1 VQQRCDEQPAHAEE
15 LRQAKL
21 SAGGLL
27 GGRKMENIGI
37 IGTGVMGLTVA
48 EKIIAAGHNLTVYD
62 VSADAARRAGNF
74 GAQVVQTPKDVAQK
88 SDIILLFLPGPV
100 EVADCVSS
108 SDGLLNAMQ
117 PGTSIVDM
125 STSDPDISAK
135 MANLAEK
142 KGVDFLDAPVLGRPA
157 TVGQWALPV
166 GGQEEAIERC
176 KPVFKIFAAHI
187 FHAGPAGAGHKI
199 KLLNQLM
206 FGAINAMTAEM
217 MAIADKVGI
226 EPRRLFEIIT
236 ASKAGTVS
244 NLFKELGKRV
254 ADGNYEDPTF
264 TVDLLVK
271 DIKLAVQMAKEN
283 NAPPLLARTIE
294 LINEV
299 SQVQG
304 LGNKDTSIMWTSYRG
319 IWSGK

>member
-1 VQQRCDEQPAHAEE
+1 
-15 LRQAKL
+15 
-21 SAGGLL
+21 
-27 GGRKMENIGI
+27 MENIGI

-48 EKIIAAGHNLTVYD
+48 EKIISAGHNLTVYD
-62 VSADAARRAGNF
+62 VFADAARRAGNL
-74 GAQVVQTPKDVAQK
+74 GAQVAQTPKEVAKK

-100 EVADCVSS
+100 QVADCVTSA
-108 SDGLLNAMQ
+108 DGLLTAMQ
-117 PGTSIVDM
+117 AGTSIVDM
-125 STSDPDISAK
+125 STSDPDVSAQ
-135 MANLAEK
+135 MAILAEK

-166 GGQEEAIERC
+166 GGNQEAIERC

-217 MAIADKVGI
+217 MAIAEKIGI
-226 EPRRLFEIIT
+226 EPGRLFEIIM

-244 NLFKELGKRV
+244 NLFKELGQRV
-254 ADGNYEDPTF
+254 ADENYEDPTF

-294 LINEV
+294 YINEV

-304 LGNKDTSIMWTSYRG
+304 MGNKDTSIMWTSYRG
-319 IWSGK
+319 IWTGN

>member
-1 VQQRCDEQPAHAEE
+1 
-15 LRQAKL
+15 
-21 SAGGLL
+21 
-27 GGRKMENIGI
+27 MENIGI

-48 EKIIAAGHNLTVYD
+48 EKIIAAGHSLTVYD
-62 VSADAARRAGNF
+62 VSADAARRAENF
-74 GAQVVQTPKDVAQK
+74 GAQVAQTPKDVAQK

-100 EVADCVSS
+100 EVVDCVSS

-135 MANLAEK
+135 MADLAEK
-142 KGVDFLDAPVLGRPA
+142 KGVDFLDAPVLGRPV

-166 GGQEEAIERC
+166 GGKEEAIERC
-176 KPVFKIFAAHI
+176 KPLFKIFAAHI

-217 MAIADKVGI
+217 MAIAEKIGI

-236 ASKAGTVS
+236 TSQAGTVS

-254 ADGNYEDPTF
+254 AEGNYEDPTF

-294 LINEV
+294 FINEV

>member
-142 KGVDFLDAPVLGRPA
+142 KGVDFLDAPVLGRPV

-217 MAIADKVGI
+217 MAIAEKIGI

>member
-1 VQQRCDEQPAHAEE
+1 
-15 LRQAKL
+15 
-21 SAGGLL
+21 
-27 GGRKMENIGI
+27 MENIGI

-48 EKIIAAGHNLTVYD
+48 EKIIFAGHNLTVYD
-62 VSADAARRAGNF
+62 VFADAARRAGNL
-74 GAQVVQTPKDVAQK
+74 GANVAQTPKEVAQK

-100 EVADCVSS
+100 QVADCVTSA
-108 SDGLLNAMQ
+108 DGLLTAMQ

-125 STSDPDISAK
+125 STSDPDVSAK
-135 MANLAEK
+135 MAKLAEK
-142 KGVDFLDAPVLGRPA
+142 KGVDFLDAPVLGRPV

-166 GGQEEAIERC
+166 GGNQDAIERC

-217 MAIADKVGI
+217 MAIAEKIGI
-226 EPRRLFEIIT
+226 EPGRLFEIIM

-254 ADGNYEDPTF
+254 ADENYEDPTF

-294 LINEV
+294 YINEV

-304 LGNKDTSIMWTSYRG
+304 MGSKDTSIMWTSYRG
-319 IWSGK
+319 IWTGK

>member
-1 VQQRCDEQPAHAEE
+1 
-15 LRQAKL
+15 
-21 SAGGLL
+21 
-27 GGRKMENIGI
+27 MENIGI

-217 MAIADKVGI
+217 MAIAEKIGI

>member
-1 VQQRCDEQPAHAEE
+1 
-15 LRQAKL
+15 
-21 SAGGLL
+21 
-27 GGRKMENIGI
+27 MENIGI

-62 VSADAARRAGNF
+62 VFADAARRAGDL
-74 GAQVVQTPKDVAQK
+74 GANVAQTPKEVAQK

-100 EVADCVSS
+100 QVADCVTSA
-108 SDGLLNAMQ
+108 DGLLTAMQ
-117 PGTSIVDM
+117 AGTSIVDM
-125 STSDPDISAK
+125 STSDPDVSAQ
-135 MANLAEK
+135 MAILAEK
-142 KGVDFLDAPVLGRPA
+142 KGVYFLDAPVLGRPA

-166 GGQEEAIERC
+166 GGNQEAIERC

-217 MAIADKVGI
+217 MAIAERIGI
-226 EPRRLFEIIT
+226 EPGRLYEIIT
-236 ASKAGTVS
+236 ASQAGTVS

-254 ADGNYEDPTF
+254 ADENYEDPTF

-294 LINEV
+294 YINEV

-304 LGNKDTSIMWTSYRG
+304 MRNKDTSIMWTSYRG
-319 IWSGK
+319 IWTGK

>member
-1 VQQRCDEQPAHAEE
+1 
-15 LRQAKL
+15 
-21 SAGGLL
+21 
-27 GGRKMENIGI
+27 MENIGI

-48 EKIIAAGHNLTVYD
+48 EKIISAGHNLTVYD
-62 VSADAARRAGNF
+62 VFADAARRAGNL
-74 GAQVVQTPKDVAQK
+74 GAQVAQTPKEVAKK

-100 EVADCVSS
+100 QVADCVTSA
-108 SDGLLNAMQ
+108 DGLLTAMQ
-117 PGTSIVDM
+117 AGTSIVDM
-125 STSDPDISAK
+125 STSDPDVSAQ
-135 MANLAEK
+135 MTILAEK
-142 KGVDFLDAPVLGRPA
+142 KGVYFLDAPVLGRPA
-157 TVGQWALPV
+157 NVGQWALPV
-166 GGQEEAIERC
+166 GGNQEAIERC

-217 MAIADKVGI
+217 MAIAERIGI
-226 EPRRLFEIIT
+226 EPGRLYEIIT
-236 ASKAGTVS
+236 ASQAGTVS

-254 ADGNYEDPTF
+254 ADENYEDPTF

-294 LINEV
+294 YINEV

-304 LGNKDTSIMWTSYRG
+304 MGNKDTSIMWTSYRG
-319 IWSGK
+319 IWTGK

>member
-1 VQQRCDEQPAHAEE
+1 
-15 LRQAKL
+15 
-21 SAGGLL
+21 
-27 GGRKMENIGI
+27 MENIGI

-48 EKIIAAGHNLTVYD
+48 EKIIFAGHNLTVYD
-62 VSADAARRAGNF
+62 VFADAARRAGNL
-74 GAQVVQTPKDVAQK
+74 GANVAQTPKEVAQK

-100 EVADCVSS
+100 QVADCVTSA
-108 SDGLLNAMQ
+108 DGLLTAMQ

-125 STSDPDISAK
+125 STSDPDVSAK

-166 GGQEEAIERC
+166 GGNQDAIERC

-217 MAIADKVGI
+217 MAIAEKIGI
-226 EPRRLFEIIT
+226 EPGRLYEIIT
-236 ASKAGTVS
+236 ASQAGTVS

-254 ADGNYEDPTF
+254 ADENYEDPTF

-283 NAPPLLARTIE
+283 NAPPLLARTVE
-294 LINEV
+294 FINEV
-299 SQVQG
+299 SRAQG

-319 IWSGK
+319 IWTGK

>member
-1 VQQRCDEQPAHAEE
+1 
-15 LRQAKL
+15 
-21 SAGGLL
+21 
-27 GGRKMENIGI
+27 MENIGI

-48 EKIIAAGHNLTVYD
+48 EKIIAAGYSLTVFD
-62 VSADAARRAGNF
+62 VSPDAAGRAGNF
-74 GAQVVQTPKDVAQK
+74 GAQVAQSPKDVAQK

-100 EVADCVSS
+100 EVAACVTAA
-108 SDGLLNAMQ
+108 DGLLNAMR
-117 PGTSIVDM
+117 PGTAIVDM
-125 STSDPDISAK
+125 STSDPDVSAK
-135 MANLAEK
+135 MAELAAK
-142 KGVDFLDAPVLGRPA
+142 KGVDFLDAPVLGRPV

-166 GGQEEAIERC
+166 GGQEAAIERC
-176 KPVFKIFAAHI
+176 KPLFKIFAAHI

-217 MAIADKVGI
+217 MAIAAKIGI

-236 ASKAGTVS
+236 ASQAGTVS

-254 ADGNYEDPTF
+254 AEGNYEEPTF
-264 TVDLLVK
+264 TVDLLAK

-294 LINEV
+294 FINEV

-304 LGNKDTSIMWTSYRG
+304 LGKKDTSIMWTSYRG

>member
-1 VQQRCDEQPAHAEE
+1 
-15 LRQAKL
+15 
-21 SAGGLL
+21 
-27 GGRKMENIGI
+27 MENIGI

-48 EKIIAAGHNLTVYD
+48 EKIISAGHNLTVYD
-62 VSADAARRAGNF
+62 VFADAARRAGNL
-74 GAQVVQTPKDVAQK
+74 GAQVAQTPKEVAKK

-100 EVADCVSS
+100 QVADCVTSA
-108 SDGLLNAMQ
+108 DGLLTAMQ
-117 PGTSIVDM
+117 AGTSIVDM
-125 STSDPDISAK
+125 STSDPDVSAQ
-135 MANLAEK
+135 MAILAEK

-166 GGQEEAIERC
+166 GGNQEAIERC

-217 MAIADKVGI
+217 MAIAEKIGI
-226 EPRRLFEIIT
+226 EPGRLFEIIM

-244 NLFKELGKRV
+244 NLFKELGQRV
-254 ADGNYEDPTF
+254 ADENYEDPTF

-294 LINEV
+294 YINEV

-304 LGNKDTSIMWTSYRG
+304 MGNKDTSIMWTSYRG
-319 IWSGK
+319 IWTGK

>member
-1 VQQRCDEQPAHAEE
+1 
-15 LRQAKL
+15 
-21 SAGGLL
+21 
-27 GGRKMENIGI
+27 MENIGI

-62 VSADAARRAGNF
+62 VFADAARRAGDL
-74 GAQVVQTPKDVAQK
+74 GANVAQTPKEVAQK

-100 EVADCVSS
+100 QVADCVTSA
-108 SDGLLNAMQ
+108 DGLLTAMQ
-117 PGTSIVDM
+117 AGTSIVDM
-125 STSDPDISAK
+125 STSDPDVSAQ
-135 MANLAEK
+135 MAILAEK
-142 KGVDFLDAPVLGRPA
+142 KGVYFLDAPVLGRPA

-166 GGQEEAIERC
+166 GGNQETIERC

-217 MAIADKVGI
+217 MAIAERIGI
-226 EPRRLFEIIT
+226 EPGRLYEIIT
-236 ASKAGTVS
+236 ASQAGTVS

-254 ADGNYEDPTF
+254 ADENYEDPTF

-294 LINEV
+294 YINEV

-304 LGNKDTSIMWTSYRG
+304 MGNKDTSIMWTSYRG
-319 IWSGK
+319 IWTGK